1 MMDPTA
7 SWAEMLVMHEY
18 NECYLYYSFMQDEP
32 DPKIRALWEL
42 HLNMEIEHLRQACEL
57 MRKLDKKDP
66 ESILPKELPE
76 PVRFESNRAYVREV
90 LGTQVGL
97 TTDGIDFTALA
108 KLPANHRY
116 HDYQKAVH
124 DDLAVPSEQVIRD
137 HVKAAGGEYREQ
149 PGGRHPVS
157 ELEAAE

>member
-1 MMDPTA
+1 
-7 SWAEMLVMHEY
+7 
-18 NECYLYYSFMQDEP
+18 MQDEP
-32 DPKIRALWEL
+32 DAKIRALWEL

-149 PGGRHPVS
+149 PGGRHPVRQ
-157 ELEAAE
+157 LDAAY